1 MNLETLRD
9 RFPRCAIVVIG
20 DCDRDAGALLVLRE
34 FGARVY
40 AVGLARAERKREL
53 LRAGVDVSGIVRSR
67 TQVLGAALDRLGVAD
82 AIVFLPGEWNPE
94 REEVL
99 EQERELA
106 AADGRS
112 LRPLLSLDDPRYDFA
127 RSAAQLAVFALARA
141 AGADF
146 DPAKEFSNRYSSGH
160 TDKNPR
166 RRSRGRGS
174 RPPAG

>member
-1 MNLETLRD
+1 MNLDAVRE
-9 RFPRCAIVVIG
+9 RFPRCAIVVVG
-20 DCDRDAGALLVLRE
+20 DCDRDAGALLALRE

-40 AVGLARAERKREL
+40 AVGLARAERKRDL
-53 LRAGVDVSGIVRSR
+53 QRAGVDVSGIVRSR

-82 AIVFLPGEWNPE
+82 AIVFLPSEWNAE
-94 REEVL
+94 REEIL

-112 LRPLLSLDDPRYDFA
+112 LRPLLSLDDPRFGFA
-127 RSAAQLAVFALARA
+127 RSTAELAVFALARA

-146 DPAKEFSNRYSSGH
+146 ETAKEFSNGYSSGH

-166 RRSRGRGS
+166 GRSRGRGS